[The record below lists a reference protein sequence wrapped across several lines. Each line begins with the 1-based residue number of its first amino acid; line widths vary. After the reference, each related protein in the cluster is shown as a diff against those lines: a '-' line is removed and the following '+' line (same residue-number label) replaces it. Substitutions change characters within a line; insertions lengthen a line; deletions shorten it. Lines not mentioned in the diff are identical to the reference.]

1 MVKDVAKL
9 KARVLIPI
17 DSLVVIM
24 SGRAAEGNASS
35 ANSTREERGNGTI

>member
-1 MVKDVAKL
+1 MVKSVAKL

-17 DSLVVIM
+17 DSSVVFLA
-24 SGRAAEGNASS
+24 GRMTGGFRFP